1 MPEIRR
7 SALMPYPARF
17 MYDVVNNV
25 DNYPEFLPW
34 CGSASVKV
42 LSSEEV
48 EASIEIVRGRIRKT
62 FTTRN
67 SMRRYDAIEMRL
79 VKGPFRELEGQWRFE
94 ALGDLGCKV
103 SLEMH
108 FEFSNALSRMV
119 IGAAFSEIANSLV
132 DAFCRR
138 AANVYGSA

>member
-1 MPEIRR
+1 MIDVYRQ
-7 SALMPYPARF
+7 ALVPHTAAD
-17 MYDVVNNV
+17 MYELVADV
-25 DNYPEFLPW
+25 DAYPEFLPW

-79 VKGPFRELEGQWRFE
+79 VEGPFRELEGQWRFD

-108 FEFSNALSRMV
+108 FEFSNALTRMV